1 MYNQALKL
9 IKKYDTIIIHRHTSP
24 DGDAIGSQV
33 GLKHVILANFPNK
46 TVYIVGDLT
55 KRYAFVEDWEP
66 NEIADQTYNGALAIV
81 LDSGAPH
88 LVSDERYTLA
98 EATLRF
104 DHHLFV
110 EKFCDVEIVDTSF
123 ESCCGLIAHF
133 AKHCNLTMDSIGA
146 KALYTG
152 MVTDSGRFRY
162 DSVNSQTFECAS
174 YLMQYPFDTND
185 IYANLYAD
193 DFANIQLRA
202 KFTLKIQFSPK
213 NVAYIYTTHQELLES
228 GADEFAVS
236 RGMVGTMSDIRG
248 VNIWV
253 NFTETDRGVLCE
265 LRSNKYNINP
275 IAVKYGGGGH
285 QKASGACVENYDV
298 AMQMLADLDAM
309 MEQPSPSV
317 LRLPFLASTACFD
330 ALATNSSQDCLLY
343 ALRPQSERLQCSLF
357 ALVLPQNGSRL
368 QGFPS
373 EKHTNFAP
381 RVAKK
386 PLV

>member
-1 MYNQALKL
+1 MYNQALEL

-66 NEIADQTYNGALAIV
+66 NEIDDQTYNGALAIV

-162 DSVNSQTFECAS
+162 ESTNGDTMRLAGM
-174 YLMQYPFDTND
+174 LMDMGINTEWLF
-185 IYANLYAD
+185 ANLYLQDFDSFKFESFVHENMKRSPNGVVHIHID
-193 DFANIQLRA
+193 DEIQQ
-202 KFTLKIQFSPK
+202 KFGLTLEQAS
-213 NVAYIYTTHQELLES
+213 E
-228 GADEFAVS
+228 AVS
-236 RGMVGTMSDIRG
+236 FMNSIKGSLCWLAFINCPDGTIR
-248 VNIWV
+248 V
-253 NFTETDRGVLCE
+253 R
-265 LRSNKYNINP
+265 LRSRFMEIN
-275 IAVKYGGGGH
+275 ALAEKYGGGGH
-285 QKASGACVENYDV
+285 QCTAGATLTDANDIAKMV
-298 AMQMLADLDAM
+298 ADADEM
-309 MEQPSPSV
+309 
-317 LRLPFLASTACFD
+317 
-330 ALATNSSQDCLLY
+330 
-343 ALRPQSERLQCSLF
+343 
-357 ALVLPQNGSRL
+357 
-368 QGFPS
+368 
-373 EKHTNFAP
+373 
-381 RVAKK
+381 VADYKNTHEGW
-386 PLV
+386 L